1 MAWDLAK
8 TPNMGHTVVID
19 GDAHLNN
26 FGFYGTPQRD
36 LVMDLNADS
45 MSLVALVFA
54 MEEEFGVGAT
64 ELSGLV
70 TDSRTIG
77 DLVAA
82 VEKLQKA

>member
-1 MAWDLAK
+1 MNKQGAEQRVIKLAK
-8 TPNMGHTVVID
+8 KILPGAAKANVTRNS
-19 GDAHLNN
+19 
-26 FGFYGTPQRD
+26 D

-64 ELSGLV
+64 QLSGLV

-82 VEKLQKA
+82 VEGL

>member
-1 MAWDLAK
+1 MSKASPEQRVIKLARK
-8 TPNMGHTVVID
+8 ILPGAAKANVTRNS
-19 GDAHLNN
+19 
-26 FGFYGTPQRD
+26 D

-64 ELSGLV
+64 ALSGLV

-82 VEKLQKA
+82 VEHLQEN